1 VTPPKT
7 AIIRMTPYSK
17 SIQFLFQSKIA
28 GISPFKR
35 LIFSL
40 QRAGIDNFII
50 FQKNTP
56 RANQHKIEKDIQND
70 SRFNSHFEWNVL
82 GEEIFQE
89 DLGSINL
96 LSNYE
101 KVLLVEGDLVTT
113 APLIKEF
120 INSACSLNTEEVAG
134 LISESKHSD
143 GIYLITRSDVE
154 DFLRFGSF
162 NREITTVSL
171 LGPWLYRQRIKNLES
186 IQLVEKKILNEHKI
200 HYRQFMDTWFNSL
213 FSIPISSL
221 LVKTFL
227 TPNQVTVLGLFIG
240 MASGFFF
247 AQGNYWSGIIGSLL
261 LVTTA
266 IWDCCDGD
274 VARLKFM
281 ESEFGEKLDTIC
293 DNTINIFIFTGI
305 MLGVAHSNGL
315 AQAITPFLL
324 LSLGGSWIF
333 YLTYFPKG
341 GKGYFFKNTSV
352 YDVIQALASR
362 NFIYVIFIFGVLGK
376 LDWFLW
382 LAGIG
387 SNIFALYIY
396 QAKKK
401 IIHSTFDKSLK

>member
-1 VTPPKT
+1 V
-7 AIIRMTPYSK
+7 APYSQ

-40 QRAGIDNFII
+40 QRAGIDNFIV
-50 FQKNTP
+50 FQENTP
-56 RANQHKIEKDIQND
+56 RANQHEIEKDLQND
-70 SRFNSHFEWNVL
+70 SRFNSHLKWNVL
-82 GEEIFQE
+82 GKKIFQG
-89 DLGSINL
+89 DLDSINL
-96 LSNYE
+96 LRDFE
-101 KVLLVEGDLVTT
+101 KILLVEGNLVTT
-113 APLIKEF
+113 AQLIKEF
-120 INSACSLNTEEVAG
+120 ISSACSLNTETVAG

-143 GIYLITRSDVE
+143 GIYLLARSDVE
-154 DFLRFGSF
+154 DYLRFGSF
-162 NREITTVSL
+162 DKEITAVTL
-171 LGPWLYRQRIKNLES
+171 TGPWLYRQRIKNLES
-186 IQLVEKKILNEHKI
+186 IQLVEKEILREHKI
-200 HYRQFMDTWFNSL
+200 YYRQFMDIWFNSL

-227 TPNQVTVLGLFIG
+227 TPNQITVLGLFIG
-240 MASGFFF
+240 MASGVFF
-247 AQGNYWSGIIGSLL
+247 AQGNYWGGLIGSLL
-261 LVTTA
+261 LAATA

-293 DNTINIFIFTGI
+293 DNVINIFVFTGI

-315 AQAITPFLL
+315 SQAIIPFLL

-333 YLTYFPKG
+333 YLIYFPKG

-352 YDVIQALASR
+352 YNVIQTLASR

-382 LAGIG
+382 LAAVG
-387 SNIFALYIY
+387 SNVFALYIY
-396 QAKKK
+396 QAKKEL
-401 IIHSTFDKSLK
+401 ICSTFDKTLK